1 MGMATPP
8 FDDILAGV
16 KTAAKNW
23 FFTAP
28 HEIGYSFIF
37 SYGFALDEPIP
48 RKPELSINDDERL
61 KTALKWLVKAFD
73 SQIIIFTCHKR
84 EAAFLSR
91 LGVQYHLVPL
101 S

>member
-61 KTALKWLVKAFD
+61 KCDESPSNSIKARLEPYTSLAVGGTAPR
-73 SQIIIFTCHKR
+73 HK
-84 EAAFLSR
+84 
-91 LGVQYHLVPL
+91 
-101 S
+101 